1 MLVYTFD
8 KKIYEMKLGFRN
20 YTGIIPTENK
30 IYHINNKV
38 NSLQTFDIA
47 QNYRI
52 LHKVGQCLSQHN
64 LSISN
69 HYHIQKPRQRKQ

>member
-1 MLVYTFD
+1 MLIYTFD
-8 KKIYEMKLGFRN
+8 KKIYEMKLWFRN
-20 YTGIIPTENK
+20 YTVIIPTENK

-52 LHKVGQCLSQHN
+52 LHKVVQRLSQHN

-69 HYHIQKPRQRKQ
+69 HHHIQKLRQIK